1 MNLYIKNKKMRIK
14 FIFISLFFLLT
25 SCGSMSE
32 AGKALRNEKTR
43 TTDEFLIEKRGPLS
57 VPPKVGELPRPNTSS
72 EDKKNKKGILETA
85 EDDETSKEK
94 SRIEN
99 VFLEEIR
106 NN

>member
-1 MNLYIKNKKMRIK
+1 MRIK

-57 VPPKVGELPRPNTSS
+57 VPPKAGELPRPNTSS

-85 EDDETSKEK
+85 KDDEKSKEK
-94 SRIEN
+94 SNLEKI
-99 VFLEEIR
+99 FLEEIK